1 MDLKFGA
8 PPLIEPNSMNKIFL
22 LGLFSTFFIGRVF
35 SQYETIGAR
44 SSAMGDASVSFIDT
58 WSTFNNP
65 SALGFTER
73 ISIGF
78 SYKNNFLMKE
88 LSQMSFA
95 FTLPIKKVGVF
106 HFGADRFGYDQ
117 FSTNKFGIGYSRKFG
132 KIFSLGTQVNLH
144 WIHIGDIYG
153 DKVTASGSVS
163 FLVKPIKNWIIAGNV
178 YNITATPISYDD
190 RDRINTIF
198 RVGSSYTIAEKFL
211 ISVEG
216 EASLQY
222 DPTFRAGLEYKPIP
236 LLAIRAG
243 LNTYPMSPTFGF
255 GIDYKRFLF
264 DFAGKWHPVLGFSP
278 IGTLSYS
285 FGK

>member
-1 MDLKFGA
+1 MKKF
-8 PPLIEPNSMNKIFL
+8 LFITFTVFL
-22 LGLFSTFFIGRVF
+22 FVGETF
-35 SQYETIGAR
+35 SQYEAIGAR
-44 SSAMGDASVSFIDT
+44 SAATGDASVSYIDT

-65 SALGFTER
+65 SALGFTDK
-73 ISIGF
+73 IQMGF

-95 FTLPIKKVGVF
+95 FSLPVKKVGVF
-106 HFGADRFGYDQ
+106 HLGVDRFGYDQ
-117 FSTNKFGIGYSRKFG
+117 FASNKFGIGYSRKFG
-132 KIFSLGTQVNLH
+132 KIFSLGTQINLH

-153 DKVTASGSVS
+153 NKVTASGSVS
-163 FLVKPIKNWIIAGNV
+163 FLVKPMKNWNIGVNV
-178 YNITATPISYDD
+178 YNITATPISIDA

-198 RVGSSYTIAEKFL
+198 RLGTSYLIGGKFMV
-211 ISVEG
+211 SVEG

-222 DPTFRAGLEYKPIP
+222 DPTFKAGIDYRPIP

-243 LNTYPMSPTFGF
+243 INTYPMSPTFGF
-255 GIDYKRFLF
+255 GIDYKKINF

-278 IGTLSYS
+278 IGSLSYS

>member
-1 MDLKFGA
+1 
-8 PPLIEPNSMNKIFL
+8 MNKFL
-22 LGLFSTFFIGRVF
+22 LLFFSILFFAINNF
-35 SQYETIGAR
+35 AQYETIGAR
-44 SSAMGDASVSFIDT
+44 SSAMGDASVSFIDI
-58 WSTFNNP
+58 WATFNNP
-65 SALGFTER
+65 AALGFTDR
-73 ISIGF
+73 ISMGF

-95 FTLPIKKVGVF
+95 FTLPVKKVGVF
-106 HFGADRFGYDQ
+106 HFGADRFGYEQ

-132 KIFSLGTQVNLH
+132 KIFSLGTQINLH

-163 FLVKPIKNWIIAGNV
+163 FLVKPMKNWIIAGNV
-178 YNITATPISYDD
+178 YNITATPISFDA

-211 ISVEG
+211 ISIEG

-243 LNTYPMSPTFGF
+243 INTYPMSPTFGF
-255 GIDYKRFLF
+255 GIDYKRVLF
-264 DFAGKWHPVLGFSP
+264 DYAGKWHPVLGFSP